1 MTCIDSVFQV
11 KMAGEIIR
19 YENENMERNPECE
32 PLLTD
37 WIHTAAFRNNTLGL
51 SKYCVSKDVEAVSKE
66 DIYTFMSQY
75 FTPGRMVVA
84 GVGVEEE
91 SFKQAAE
98 EFFST
103 DSTLWA
109 QRPSILLDSMPEEDR
124 SLAQYTGG
132 EMRVS
137 GGYGVWDCL

>member
-1 MTCIDSVFQV
+1 
-11 KMAGEIIR
+11 MAGEIIR

-37 WIHTAAFRNNTLGL
+37 WIHTAAFRSNTLGL
-51 SKYCVSKDVEAVSKE
+51 SKYCASKDVDAVSKG

-75 FTPGRMVVA
+75 FTPRRMVVA
-84 GVGVEEE
+84 GVGVEAEP
-91 SFKQAAE
+91 FKQAAE
-98 EFFST
+98 ELFSM

-109 QRPSILLDSMPEEDR
+109 QQPSLLLDSVPEQDQ

-137 GGYGVWDCL
+137 AGAVAMND